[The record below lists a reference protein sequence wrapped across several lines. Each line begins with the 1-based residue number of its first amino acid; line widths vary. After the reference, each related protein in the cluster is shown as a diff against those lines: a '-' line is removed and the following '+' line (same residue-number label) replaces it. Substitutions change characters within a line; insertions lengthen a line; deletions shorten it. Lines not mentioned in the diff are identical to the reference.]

1 MLSEDEHYS
10 GSPQPIYSIGHTGPI
25 GYVYSDGSYRSTIP
39 NPEVSII
46 VATYG
51 YDEPEWIEGY
61 DGGGFWQ
68 DDDEDWLE
76 DHPWE
81 VLAQRAV
88 DSASVQR
95 NDHKVEVVRVYGKN
109 DLCVARNEGA
119 RRARGDWLIFLD
131 ADDELSPGYVKAM
144 LAAEG
149 DIRKPATLGV
159 VDGVEDDEPVM
170 IPKTDL
176 LKRNH
181 IVIGAMVNK
190 FKFLQAGGFKP
201 GLKALED
208 WDLWR
213 RMVYFHEASVTEV
226 PDAVYRVHVRGGSR
240 NSNTRNHHDAYKYI
254 QRCFAEEARK
264 RGVAL

>member
-1 MLSEDEHYS
+1 MNHDQT
-10 GSPQPIYSIGHTGPI
+10 PQPIYSLSHTGPV
-25 GYVYSDGSYRSTIP
+25 GYVYPDGRFRSAIP
-39 NPEVSII
+39 DPEVSVI

-61 DGGGFWQ
+61 DGGGYWQ

-81 VLAQRAV
+81 ALAERAV
-88 DSASVQR
+88 ASVGVNR
-95 NDHKVEVVRVYGKN
+95 LDHKVEVVRVYGKD
-109 DLCVARNEGA
+109 DLCVARNKGA
-119 RRARGDWLIFLD
+119 RRARGEWLIFLD

-144 LAAEG
+144 LAADG

-190 FKFLQAGGFKP
+190 FKFLQAGGFQP

-213 RMVYFHEASVTEV
+213 RMVYFHGATVTEV
-226 PDAVYRVHVRGGSR
+226 PDAVYRVHVREGSR
-240 NSNTRNHHDAYKYI
+240 NQDTKNHREAYSQI
-254 QRCFAEEARK
+254 QWKFREEARK
-264 RGVAL
+264 RGVVL